1 MDKEQEYWL
10 RMSLALCPQLQDA
23 VNGLSR
29 LLAHQK
35 RYDEAIAV
43 VQQAE
48 LDDPRN
54 DSYPPIINLIKEEK
68 LYGVREQELRDR
80 LSENPYDVDL
90 NLDLAGVLQDE
101 GKFSEVNDRL
111 RTAAGLTNWSYEAM
125 GGVIQYYMDRMHN
138 PDAAIAFVEA
148 RVKIDPKDDKML
160 YGLAAL
166 HASVGHNDD
175 AIKYLGQ
182 AVRPLAARTR

>member
-1 MDKEQEYWL
+1 
-10 RMSLALCPQLQDA
+10 
-23 VNGLSR
+23 
-29 LLAHQK
+29 
-35 RYDEAIAV
+35 
-43 VQQAE
+43 
-48 LDDPRN
+48 
-54 DSYPPIINLIKEEK
+54 
-68 LYGVREQELRDR
+68 
-80 LSENPYDVDL
+80 
-90 NLDLAGVLQDE
+90 LQDE

-182 AVRPLAARTR
+182 AAAFGGTNALISARIDPRFAGLVSDPRFQDLMKALATTNSPATNAPVAPKAQPAKN